1 MSLEMH
7 LRNILNSKIYYW
19 GKHFDL
25 AFIYENGD
33 RGKVL
38 NVGTTSIEER
48 SRIGG
53 EEDNVE
59 TKPRVMR

>member
-33 RGKVL
+33 RGKVV
-38 NVGTTSIEER
+38 NVGNIER
-48 SRIGG
+48 SRTGG

>member
-33 RGKVL
+33 RGKLL
-38 NVGTTSIEER
+38 NVGTIEER
-48 SRIGG
+48 SRSEGD
-53 EEDNVE
+53 EDNVE